1 MGGSVSLVVERS
13 VTKNNNRNQCLSLPY
28 VRAFTSLLNLSEKN
42 IVKRCKIGKSNSS
55 NAF

>member
-28 VRAFTSLLNLSEKN
+28 VRAFTSLLKLSEN

>member
-13 VTKNNNRNQCLSLPY
+13 VTKNHNRNQCLSLPY